1 MLLPVK
7 EPVSSIFFPE
17 FEAACWVALNGG
29 GGGGGGAG
37 AGSGERGVR
46 GGGVCLD

>member
-1 MLLPVK
+1 MLGCA
-7 EPVSSIFFPE
+7 E
-17 FEAACWVALNGG
+17 WGW
-29 GGGGGGAG
+29 GGGGAG

>member
-29 GGGGGGAG
+29 GGGAG
-37 AGSGERGVR
+37 AGSGEQGVR